1 MEVKMNYKDL
11 ESKAIFHWFKEIS
24 QIPRE
29 SGHEQEISDFLV
41 NFAKER
47 KLEVIQDDENNVIIK
62 KDASPGYED
71 TPTICLQGHMDMVAV
86 KEPSS
91 DHDFQKDPI
100 ELLVEDGW
108 VTANKTTLG
117 ADNGI
122 AVAYSLAILDSDD
135 VEHGPLEVL
144 ITTDEERGMTG
155 ATALDASVLNAKYLL
170 NLDSEE
176 EGILTVGCS
185 GGVEVEITFDKE
197 EEDPS
202 GEFVKIDLSGFEGG
216 HSGMEID
223 KFRVNAIKQ
232 LSRMIIELGEYKI
245 GKISGGVKRNA
256 IPSEASAIVNVK
268 NADACLEILEKVKEN
283 ILHEFKDSDPNG
295 EISIEKTSFDEKV
308 MTEKSSTDLVE
319 FLYLCPDGLYKKDLE
334 LDAILTSSNLG
345 LLEDLDNKIRVTS
358 FVRSSIQSDKEYR
371 AFMIELLAHKF
382 GGATKQVGEY
392 PGWEKEES
400 EAIEISRK
408 VWKEFTGNEQV
419 VATTHGGLECGILK
433 DKMPDTLMISF
444 GPAIEGAHSPRE
456 RLNIES
462 AERNYDFLK
471 EILKEFKH

>member
-1 MEVKMNYKDL
+1 MNYKDL
-11 ESKAIFHWFKEIS
+11 ETKPIFYWFKEIS

-29 SGHEQEISDFLV
+29 SHHEKAISDYLL

-47 KLEVIQDDENNVIIK
+47 ELEVIQDEENNIIIK
-62 KDASPGYED
+62 KPATKGYED

-86 KEPSS
+86 KDPSS

-144 ITTDEERGMTG
+144 ITTDEETGMTG
-155 ATALDASVLNAKYLL
+155 AGALDTSVLKADYLL

-185 GGVEVEITFDKE
+185 GGVEVEITFDKKQE
-197 EEDPS
+197 QAD
-202 GEFVKIDLSGFEGG
+202 GEFVKIDMGGFEGG

-232 LSRMIIELGEYKI
+232 LARMIYALDDYKI
-245 GKISGGVKRNA
+245 GQILGGVKRNA

-268 NADACLEILEKVKEN
+268 DAKKALEILEKEKEA
-283 ILHEFKDSDPNG
+283 ILHEFKESDPHG
-295 EISIEKTSFDEKV
+295 HISVEEISFDGKV
-308 MTEKSSTDLVE
+308 LGEENSKDIVE
-319 FLYLCPDGLYKKDLE
+319 FLFLCPDGLFKKDLE

-345 LLEDLDNKIRVTS
+345 LVEDLGDTLRITS
-358 FVRSSIQSDKEYR
+358 FIRSSIESDKLYR
-371 AFMIELLAHKF
+371 AKMVELLADKY
-382 GGATKQVGEY
+382 GAKTKRVGEY

-400 EAIEISRK
+400 EAIEISKK
-408 VWKEFTGNEQV
+408 VWKEFTGKEQI

-433 DKMPDTLMISF
+433 DKMQETQMISF
-444 GPAIEGAHSPRE
+444 GPAIEGAHSPKE
-456 RLNIES
+456 RLNIKS
-462 AERNYDFLK
+462 AELNYEFLK
-471 EILKEFKH
+471 EILKDFKH

>member
-1 MEVKMNYKDL
+1 MNYKDL
-11 ESKAIFHWFKEIS
+11 ESKAIFYWFGQIS

-47 KLEVIQDDENNVIIK
+47 KLEVIQDDANNIIIK
-62 KDASPGYED
+62 KPATKGYENS
-71 TPTICLQGHMDMVAV
+71 PTICLQGHMDMVAV

-91 DHDFQKDPI
+91 DHDFRKDPI
-100 ELLVEDGW
+100 ELLIEDGW

-122 AVAYSLAILDSDD
+122 AVAYSLALLDSDD

-144 ITTDEERGMTG
+144 ITTDEETGMTG
-155 ATALDASVLNAKYLL
+155 AIALDASVLKADYLL

-197 EEDPS
+197 EEEAS

-232 LSRMIIELGEYKI
+232 LARMILSLGEYRI
-245 GKISGGVKRNA
+245 GEITGGVKRNA
-256 IPSEASAIVNVK
+256 IPSEASAIVSVE
-268 NADACLEILEKVKEN
+268 NAAACLEILEREKEA
-283 ILHEFKDSDPNG
+283 ILHEFKESDPTG
-295 EISIEKTSFDEKV
+295 QITVEKV
-308 MTEKSSTDLVE
+308 DFDGKVLTDKFSSDLVE

-345 LLEDLDNKIRVTS
+345 ILEDLGDKIRVVS

-371 AFMIELLAHKF
+371 SFMIELLAHKF
-382 GGATKQVGEY
+382 GASTKEVGAY

-400 EAIEISRK
+400 EAIDISKK
-408 VWKEFTGNEQV
+408 VWKEFTGTDQV

-444 GPAIEGAHSPRE
+444 GPAIEGAHSPKE

-471 EILKEFKH
+471 EILKEFKR